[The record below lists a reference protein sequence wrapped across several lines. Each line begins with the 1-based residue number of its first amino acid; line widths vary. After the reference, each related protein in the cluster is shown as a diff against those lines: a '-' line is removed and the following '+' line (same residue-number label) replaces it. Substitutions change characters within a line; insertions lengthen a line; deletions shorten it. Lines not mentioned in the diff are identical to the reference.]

1 MSLFDLDLCFV
12 VADNCALSSGLEGV
26 GMMCS
31 GRSYLHLVSLCLFSS
46 VLEFLESLL

>member
-31 GRSYLHLVSLCLFSS
+31 GRSYLHLVSLSFLNLCFDS
-46 VLEFLESLL
+46 VPTV

>member
-1 MSLFDLDLCFV
+1 MCLFALDLCFV
-12 VADNCALSSGLEGV
+12 AAENCTLSFGLEGV

-31 GRSYLHLVSLCLFSS
+31 GRSYLHLVSFCLFSC